1 MRTVRVEIPREP
13 GHAPLAIVEWEG
25 YQWLVVEVDTADGV
39 TVLERGVPEESLPTT
54 RTEVVRVRRWAWPP
68 AIVAVC
74 SVFLFLALMASV
86 GTRLTFADVVG
97 CIFGFVVL
105 VLLLDRR
112 EGTRPPASE
121 EYRTWW
127 WL

>member
-1 MRTVRVEIPREP
+1 MRTVRVEIPRQAE
-13 GHAPLAIVEWEG
+13 HAPLAIVEWEG

-39 TVLERGVPEESLPTT
+39 TVLERSVPEEALPTE
-54 RTEVVRVRRWAWPP
+54 RVVGVRVRRWAWPP
-68 AIVAVC
+68 AIIAVC
-74 SVFLFLALMASV
+74 AIFLFLALMASV

-97 CIFGFVVL
+97 CIVGFVVL

-112 EGTRPPASE
+112 EDTRPPAHE